1 MVVDRARNKRRVF
14 IQSVQ
19 LSVHDY
25 TSKESLR
32 VGETLDL
39 KLHTPQA
46 MKVVFQGWNS
56 TELTVLWMR
65 GEEVNRGRLEAKGL
79 VVRLKGLRIDD
90 GGTYNVLDSH
100 GLSISRVQLTVEAY
114 QVGETQT
121 FHQILVEQAPI
132 GKSTYNRSSSL
143 LMLFVLLFS
152 PLIQHLF

>member
-1 MVVDRARNKRRVF
+1 M
-14 IQSVQ
+14 
-19 LSVHDY
+19 
-25 TSKESLR
+25 
-32 VGETLDL
+32 GETLDL

-100 GLSISRVQLTVEAY
+100 GLSISRVQLTVEGKIPEPWW
-114 QVGETQT
+114 Q
-121 FHQILVEQAPI
+121 QIVFS
-132 GKSTYNRSSSL
+132 GYTYEEL
-143 LMLFVLLFS
+143 G
-152 PLIQHLF
+152 